1 MSLAFLFFCELSLNI
16 VRLGLPMRSS
26 KISNFIFNK
35 KIQGAFYQALTLAIV
50 ITGIY
55 YIVQNTAENML
66 SLGLA
71 SGFHFLE
78 VESQFDIQMTLIEY
92 SPKSSYFDA
101 FIVGL
106 LNTLLVA
113 SIGIFFATI
122 IGFSIGIMRLSS
134 NWLVSKL
141 AESYIEIIRNI
152 PLLLQIF
159 FWYFAV
165 LRSLPKPKES
175 VEFLDS
181 IFLNN
186 RGLHLPDPNFGDGSS
201 IIFNLLW
208 VTIIISI
215 VIFIWSK
222 RRQDR
227 TGLTFPAFYVS
238 TSLILGV
245 FVISLIATGF
255 PVTFEIP
262 ELKGF
267 NFKGGLKLIPE
278 LVALTFALAMYTAAF
293 IAEVVRAGILAVSKG
308 QTEAARSV
316 GLKESLVLRLIIIP
330 QALRVIVPPLTNQ
343 FLNLTKNSSLAAA
356 IAYPDLVLVF
366 AGTALMQ
373 TGQAIEI
380 IAMVMG
386 VYLLLSLFTS
396 IIMNLF
402 NLSMK
407 VGER

>member
-1 MSLAFLFFCELSLNI
+1 MSKQSPKL
-16 VRLGLPMRSS
+16 
-26 KISNFIFNK
+26 SNFIFNK
-35 KIQGAFYQALTLAIV
+35 NVQGVFYQAITLSIV
-50 ITGIY
+50 ILGIY
-55 YIVQNTAENML
+55 YIVQNTAQNMVAR
-66 SLGLA
+66 GLA
-71 SGFHFLE
+71 SGFNFLG

-92 SPKSSYFDA
+92 SPTSTYFDA

-113 SIGIFFATI
+113 GIGIFFATI
-122 IGFSIGIMRLSS
+122 IGFAFGIMRLSS
-134 NWLVSKL
+134 NWLVAKI

-165 LRSLPKPKES
+165 LRALPKPKQS
-175 VEFLDS
+175 IEFMDS

-186 RGLHLPDPNFGDGSS
+186 RGLFVPDPNVSEGSS
-201 IIFNLLW
+201 ILFYLFWLS
-208 VTIIISI
+208 VIISI
-215 VIFIWSK
+215 GIFVWAKK
-222 RRQDR
+222 RQNK
-227 TGLTFPAFYVS
+227 TGKTFPAFF
-238 TSLILGV
+238 TSMALILGTLMV
-245 FVISLIATGF
+245 TLAALGF
-255 PVTFEIP
+255 PISFEYP

-267 NFKGGLKLIPE
+267 NFKGGMKLIPE

-293 IAEVVRAGILAVSKG
+293 IAEVVRAGIQSVSKG

-316 GLKESLVLRLIIIP
+316 GLKEGLVLRLIIIP

-343 FLNLTKNSSLAAA
+343 YLNLTKNSSLAAA

-380 IAMVMG
+380 IGMVMG
-386 VYLLLSLFTS
+386 VYLFLSLFTS
-396 IIMNLF
+396 VVMNLF
-402 NLSMK
+402 NRYMK

>member
-1 MSLAFLFFCELSLNI
+1 MSKQN
-16 VRLGLPMRSS
+16 S

-35 KIQGAFYQALTLAIV
+35 NVQGVFYQAITLSLV
-50 ITGIY
+50 ILGIY
-55 YIVQNTAENML
+55 YIVQNTAQNMVAR
-66 SLGLA
+66 GLA
-71 SGFHFLE
+71 SGFNFLG

-92 SPKSSYFDA
+92 SPTSTYFDA

-113 SIGIFFATI
+113 GIGILFATI
-122 IGFSIGIMRLSS
+122 IGFAFGIMRLSS
-134 NWLVSKL
+134 NWLVAKI

-165 LRSLPKPKES
+165 LRALPKPKQS
-175 VEFLDS
+175 IEFMDS

-186 RGLHLPDPNFGDGSS
+186 RGLFVPDPNVGEGSS
-201 IIFNLLW
+201 ILFYLFWLS
-208 VTIIISI
+208 VIISI
-215 VIFIWSK
+215 GIFVWAKK
-222 RRQDR
+222 RQNK
-227 TGLTFPAFYVS
+227 TGKTFPAFF
-238 TSLILGV
+238 TSMALILGTFTV
-245 FVISLIATGF
+245 TLAALGF
-255 PVTFEIP
+255 PISFEYP

-267 NFKGGLKLIPE
+267 NFKGGMKLIPE

-293 IAEVVRAGILAVSKG
+293 IAEVVRAGIQSVSKG

-316 GLKESLVLRLIIIP
+316 GLKEGLVLRLIIIP

-343 FLNLTKNSSLAAA
+343 YLNLTKNSSLAAA

-380 IAMVMG
+380 IGMVMG
-386 VYLLLSLFTS
+386 VYLFLSLFTS
-396 IIMNLF
+396 VVMNLF
-402 NLSMK
+402 NRYMK

>member
-1 MSLAFLFFCELSLNI
+1 MSKQN
-16 VRLGLPMRSS
+16 P

-35 KIQGAFYQALTLAIV
+35 NVQSVFYQAITLSLV
-50 ITGIY
+50 IAGIY
-55 YIVQNTAENML
+55 YIVQNTAQNMVAR
-66 SLGLA
+66 GLA
-71 SGFHFLE
+71 SGFNFLG

-92 SPKSSYFDA
+92 SPTSTYFDA

-113 SIGIFFATI
+113 GIGILFATI
-122 IGFSIGIMRLSS
+122 IGFAFGIMRLSS
-134 NWLVSKL
+134 NWLVAKIS
-141 AESYIEIIRNI
+141 ESYIEIIRNI

-165 LRSLPKPKES
+165 LRALPKPKQS
-175 VEFLDS
+175 IEFMDS

-186 RGLHLPDPNFGDGSS
+186 RGLFVPDPNVGEGSS
-201 IIFNLLW
+201 ILFYLFWLS
-208 VTIIISI
+208 VIISI
-215 VIFIWSK
+215 GIFVWAKK
-222 RRQDR
+222 RQNK
-227 TGLTFPAFYVS
+227 TGKTFPAFF
-238 TSLILGV
+238 TSMALIVGT
-245 FVISLIATGF
+245 FTATLAVLGF
-255 PVTFEIP
+255 PISFEYP

-267 NFKGGLKLIPE
+267 NFKGGMKLIPE

-293 IAEVVRAGILAVSKG
+293 IAEVVRAGIQSVSKG

-316 GLKESLVLRLIIIP
+316 GLKEGLVLRLIIIP

-343 FLNLTKNSSLAAA
+343 YLNLTKNSSLAAA

-380 IAMVMG
+380 IGMVMG
-386 VYLLLSLFTS
+386 VYLFLSLFTS
-396 IIMNLF
+396 VVMNLF
-402 NLSMK
+402 NRYMK

>member
-1 MSLAFLFFCELSLNI
+1 MSSQS
-16 VRLGLPMRSS
+16 P
-26 KISNFIFNK
+26 KITNLIFNK
-35 KIQGAFYQALTLAIV
+35 NVQGIFYQAITLIMV
-50 ITGIY
+50 ILGIY
-55 YIVQNTAENML
+55 YIVQNTAQNMVAR
-66 SLGLA
+66 GLA
-71 SGFHFLE
+71 SGFNFLG

-92 SPKSSYFDA
+92 SPTSTYFDA

-113 SIGIFFATI
+113 GIGILFATI
-122 IGFSIGIMRLSS
+122 IGFAVGIMRLSS
-134 NWLVSKL
+134 NWLIAKI

-165 LRSLPKPKES
+165 LRALPKPKQS
-175 VEFLDS
+175 FEFMDS

-186 RGLHLPDPNFGDGSS
+186 RGLFVPDPNVGEGSS
-201 IIFNLLW
+201 ILFNLLW
-208 VTIIISI
+208 LSIIISI
-215 VIFIWSK
+215 GIFVWAK
-222 RRQDR
+222 NRQNK
-227 TGLTFPAFYVS
+227 TGKTFPAFF
-238 TSLILGV
+238 TSMALIVGTFTVTLAA
-245 FVISLIATGF
+245 LGF
-255 PVTFEIP
+255 PISFEYP

-267 NFKGGLKLIPE
+267 NYKGGMKLIPE

-293 IAEVVRAGILAVSKG
+293 IAEVVRAGIQSVSKG

-316 GLKESLVLRLIIIP
+316 GLKEGLVLRLIIIP

-343 FLNLTKNSSLAAA
+343 YLNLTKNSSLAAA

-380 IAMVMG
+380 IGMVMG
-386 VYLLLSLFTS
+386 VYLFLSLFTS
-396 IIMNLF
+396 VVMNLF
-402 NLSMK
+402 NRYMK

>member
-1 MSLAFLFFCELSLNI
+1 MSKQS
-16 VRLGLPMRSS
+16 P
-26 KISNFIFNK
+26 KISSFIFNK
-35 KIQGAFYQALTLAIV
+35 NVQGVFYQAVTLSLV
-50 ITGIY
+50 ILGIY
-55 YIVQNTAENML
+55 YIVQNTAQNMVAR
-66 SLGLA
+66 GLA
-71 SGFHFLE
+71 SGFNFLG

-92 SPKSSYFDA
+92 SPTSTYFDA

-113 SIGIFFATI
+113 GIGILFATI
-122 IGFSIGIMRLSS
+122 IGFAFGIMRLSS
-134 NWLVSKL
+134 NWLIAKI

-165 LRSLPKPKES
+165 LRALPKPKQS
-175 VEFLDS
+175 IEFMDS

-186 RGLHLPDPNFGDGSS
+186 RGLFVPDPNVGEGSAILFYLFWLS
-201 IIFNLLW
+201 
-208 VTIIISI
+208 VIISI
-215 VIFIWSK
+215 GIFIWSK
-222 RRQDR
+222 KRQNK
-227 TGLTFPAFYVS
+227 TGKTFPAFF
-238 TSLILGV
+238 TSMALIIGTFSITLAA
-245 FVISLIATGF
+245 LGF
-255 PVTFEIP
+255 PISFEYP

-267 NFKGGLKLIPE
+267 NFKGGMKLIPE
-278 LVALTFALAMYTAAF
+278 LVALTFALAMYTASF
-293 IAEVVRAGILAVSKG
+293 IAEVVRAGIQSVSKG

-316 GLKESLVLRLIIIP
+316 GLKEGLVLRLVIIP

-343 FLNLTKNSSLAAA
+343 YLNLTKNSSLAAA

-380 IAMVMG
+380 IGMVMG
-386 VYLLLSLFTS
+386 VYLFLSLFTS
-396 IIMNLF
+396 VVMNLF
-402 NLSMK
+402 NRYMR

>member
-1 MSLAFLFFCELSLNI
+1 MNF
-16 VRLGLPMRSS
+16 SS
-26 KISNFIFNK
+26 FSKFIFNRNV
-35 KIQGAFYQALTLAIV
+35 QGTFYQAITLILVILAIF
-50 ITGIY
+50 
-55 YIVQNTAENML
+55 YIVQNTAENMVAR
-66 SLGLA
+66 GLA
-71 SGFHFLE
+71 SGFHFLG
-78 VESQFDIQMTLIEY
+78 VESQFDIGMTLIDY
-92 SPKSSYFDA
+92 SPTSSYFDA

-113 SIGIFFATI
+113 GIGIFFATI
-122 IGFSIGIMRLSS
+122 IGFAFGIMRLSS
-134 NWLVSKL
+134 NWLVAKI
-141 AESYIEIIRNI
+141 AEAYIEIIRNI

-165 LRSLPKPKES
+165 LRALPKPKQS
-175 VEFLDS
+175 IEFMDS

-186 RGLHLPDPNFGDGSS
+186 RGLFVPDPYFSEGSS
-201 IIFNLLW
+201 IVFNLFWL
-208 VTIIISI
+208 TIAISI
-215 VIFIWSK
+215 FLFIWAK
-222 RRQDR
+222 RRQNR

-238 TSLILGV
+238 LAMIVGV
-245 FVISLIATGF
+245 FFTALAATGF
-255 PVTFEIP
+255 PISFEIP

-267 NFKGGLKLIPE
+267 NYRGGMRLIPE
-278 LVALTFALAMYTAAF
+278 LVALTFALSMYTAAF

-316 GLKESLVLRLIIIP
+316 GLKEGLVLRLIIIP

-380 IAMVMG
+380 IGMVMG
-386 VYLLLSLFTS
+386 VYLFLSLFTS
-396 IIMNLF
+396 VIMNLF
-402 NLSMK
+402 NRIMK

>member
-1 MSLAFLFFCELSLNI
+1 MSKQS
-16 VRLGLPMRSS
+16 P

-35 KIQGAFYQALTLAIV
+35 NVQGVFYQAITLSLV
-50 ITGIY
+50 ILGIY
-55 YIVQNTAENML
+55 YIVQNTAQNMVAR
-66 SLGLA
+66 GLA
-71 SGFHFLE
+71 CGFNFLG

-92 SPKSSYFDA
+92 SPTSTYFDA

-113 SIGIFFATI
+113 GVGILFATI
-122 IGFSIGIMRLSS
+122 IGFAFGIMRLSS
-134 NWLVSKL
+134 NWLVAKI

-165 LRSLPKPKES
+165 LRALPKPKQS
-175 VEFLDS
+175 IEFMDS

-186 RGLHLPDPNFGDGSS
+186 RGLFVPDPNVGEGSS
-201 IIFNLLW
+201 ILFYLFWLS
-208 VTIIISI
+208 VIISI
-215 VIFIWSK
+215 GIFVWTKK
-222 RRQDR
+222 RQNK
-227 TGLTFPAFYVS
+227 TGKTFPAFF
-238 TSLILGV
+238 TSVTLIIGTFIITLAA
-245 FVISLIATGF
+245 LGF
-255 PVTFEIP
+255 PISFEYP

-267 NFKGGLKLIPE
+267 NFKGGMRLIPE

-293 IAEVVRAGILAVSKG
+293 IAEVVRAGIQSVSKG

-316 GLKESLVLRLIIIP
+316 GLKEGLVLRLVIIP

-343 FLNLTKNSSLAAA
+343 YLNLTKNSSLAAA

-380 IAMVMG
+380 IGMVMG
-386 VYLLLSLFTS
+386 VYLFLSLFTS
-396 IIMNLF
+396 VVMNLF
-402 NLSMK
+402 NRYMK

>member
-1 MSLAFLFFCELSLNI
+1 MSKQS
-16 VRLGLPMRSS
+16 P

-35 KIQGAFYQALTLAIV
+35 NVQGVFYQAITLSLV
-50 ITGIY
+50 ILGIY
-55 YIVQNTAENML
+55 YIVQNTAQNMVAR
-66 SLGLA
+66 GLA
-71 SGFHFLE
+71 SGFNFLG

-92 SPKSSYFDA
+92 SPTSTYFDA

-113 SIGIFFATI
+113 GIGILFATI
-122 IGFSIGIMRLSS
+122 IGFAFGIMRLSS
-134 NWLVSKL
+134 NWLVAKI

-165 LRSLPKPKES
+165 LRALPKPKQS
-175 VEFLDS
+175 IEFMDS

-186 RGLHLPDPNFGDGSS
+186 RGLFVPDPNVGEGSS
-201 IIFNLLW
+201 ILFYLFWLS
-208 VTIIISI
+208 VIISI
-215 VIFIWSK
+215 GIFVWAKK
-222 RRQDR
+222 RQNK
-227 TGLTFPAFYVS
+227 TGKTFPAFFIS
-238 TSLILGV
+238 MALIVGTFTVTLAA
-245 FVISLIATGF
+245 LGF
-255 PVTFEIP
+255 PISFEYP

-267 NFKGGLKLIPE
+267 NFKGGMKLIPE

-293 IAEVVRAGILAVSKG
+293 IAEVVRAGIQSVSKG

-316 GLKESLVLRLIIIP
+316 GLKEGLVLRLIIIP

-343 FLNLTKNSSLAAA
+343 YLNLTKNSSLAAA

-380 IAMVMG
+380 IGMVMG
-386 VYLLLSLFTS
+386 VYLFLSLFTS
-396 IIMNLF
+396 VVMNLF
-402 NLSMK
+402 NRYMK

>member
-1 MSLAFLFFCELSLNI
+1 MSSQS
-16 VRLGLPMRSS
+16 P
-26 KISNFIFNK
+26 KITNLIFNK
-35 KIQGAFYQALTLAIV
+35 NVQGIFYQAITLILV
-50 ITGIY
+50 ILGIY
-55 YIVQNTAENML
+55 YIVQNTAQNMVAR
-66 SLGLA
+66 GLA
-71 SGFHFLE
+71 SGFNFLG

-92 SPKSSYFDA
+92 SPTSTYFDA

-113 SIGIFFATI
+113 GIGILFATI
-122 IGFSIGIMRLSS
+122 IGFAFGIMRLSS
-134 NWLVSKL
+134 NWLIAKI

-165 LRSLPKPKES
+165 LRALPKPKQS
-175 VEFLDS
+175 FEFMDS

-186 RGLHLPDPNFGDGSS
+186 RGLFVPDPNVGEGSS
-201 IIFNLLW
+201 ILFNLFWLS
-208 VTIIISI
+208 IIISI
-215 VIFIWSK
+215 GIFVWAK
-222 RRQDR
+222 NRQNK
-227 TGLTFPAFYVS
+227 TGKTFPAFF
-238 TSLILGV
+238 TSMALILGTFTV
-245 FVISLIATGF
+245 TLAALGF
-255 PVTFEIP
+255 PISFEYP

-267 NFKGGLKLIPE
+267 NYKGGMKLIPE

-293 IAEVVRAGILAVSKG
+293 IAEVVRAGIQSVSKG

-316 GLKESLVLRLIIIP
+316 GLKEGLVLRLIIIP

-380 IAMVMG
+380 IGMVMG
-386 VYLLLSLFTS
+386 VYLFLSLFTS
-396 IIMNLF
+396 VVMNLF
-402 NLSMK
+402 NRYMK